1 MSSVYEYIKEQNKYC
16 NIDKLHD
23 KGVTGKG
30 IVVWNC
36 EARTPSH
43 GEITER
49 RILDAAPDA
58 AVITCGYNLVA
69 DNKKIYAHTV
79 DFEGKTYDIEDF
91 IYEKKIRI
99 LTKSVGG
106 STAKDGAVS
115 RYWNMLKEKYN
126 LIFFTASGNE
136 GTKRIGG
143 AFPPDVAMLVGA
155 CDLVKGN
162 PKRAGYSSVGED
174 IDFMGF
180 TGIWNGTSFASPYIA
195 GMAALLCQVS
205 PNITQYEVYEYFKD
219 NAVDLEGQGFDN
231 NTGYGL
237 VKMGE
242 IGSVSE
248 MEDEMIT
255 KTKIKVNG
263 KILEVN
269 RILKNDENYIR
280 LRDFEDVLG
289 VLNIEW
295 DAKERIPVIIK
306 R

>member
-1 MSSVYEYIKEQNKYC
+1 MNSVDEDIKEQNQYC
-16 NIDKLHD
+16 DIYTWHNAGI
-23 KGVTGKG
+23 TGKG

-91 IYEKKIRI
+91 IHEKKIRI

-106 STAKDGAVS
+106 STTKDGAVS

-155 CDLVKGN
+155 CDLVKGK

-195 GMAALLCQVS
+195 GMAALLCQVKPS
-205 PNITQYEVYEYFKD
+205 ITQYEVYEYFKD
-219 NAVDLEGQGFDN
+219 NAIDLEGQGFDN
-231 NTGYGL
+231 NTGYGI

-242 IGSVSE
+242 IGAVSE

-280 LRDFEDVLG
+280 LRDFEDILG
-289 VLNIEW
+289 VLDIEW
-295 DAKERIPVIIK
+295 DAKERIPVII
-306 R
+306 RR

>member
-1 MSSVYEYIKEQNKYC
+1 MGSVDKYIKEQNKYC
-16 NIDKLHD
+16 GITKWHEA
-23 KGVTGKG
+23 GITGKG

-36 EARTPSH
+36 ESRTALH

-69 DNKKIYAHTV
+69 DNKEVYTHTV

-91 IYEKKIRI
+91 IREKKIRI

-106 STAKDGAVS
+106 NTAKDGALS
-115 RYWNMLKEKYN
+115 HYWNKLKDRYN
-126 LIFFTASGNE
+126 LIFFTAAGND
-136 GTKRIGG
+136 GTKSIGG

-155 CDLVKGN
+155 CDMVKGK
-162 PKRAGYSSVGED
+162 PKRASYSSIGED
-174 IDFMGF
+174 LDFMAF
-180 TGIWNGTSFASPYIA
+180 TGVWGGTSFASPYLA
-195 GMAALLCQVS
+195 GMAALLCQTK
-205 PNITQYEVYEYFKD
+205 PDITQGEVYEYFKK
-219 NAVDLEGQGFDN
+219 NAEDLEAKGFDN

-242 IGSVSE
+242 IGAASE
-248 MEDEMIT
+248 TEDEMIT
-255 KTKIKVNG
+255 KTKIKVNDR
-263 KILEVN
+263 ILEVN

-289 VLNIEW
+289 VLDVEW
-295 DAKERIPVIIK
+295 DAKAQLPVIIK

>member
-1 MSSVYEYIKEQNKYC
+1 MNSVDEYIKEQNRYC
-16 NIDKLHD
+16 YIDKFHN
-23 KGVTGKG
+23 KGITGKG
-30 IVVWNC
+30 IVIWNC

-49 RILDAAPDA
+49 RIFDAAPDVE
-58 AVITCGYNLVA
+58 VITCGYNLVA
-69 DNKKIYAHTV
+69 DDTRVYTHTV
-79 DFEGKTYDIEDF
+79 DFEEKTYDIEDF

-106 STAKDGAVS
+106 STAKDRAVS
-115 RYWNMLKEKYN
+115 HYWNKLKEKYN
-126 LIFFTASGNE
+126 LIFFTAAGNE
-136 GTKRIGG
+136 GAKSIGG

-155 CDLVKGN
+155 CDLVKGK

-195 GMAALLCQVS
+195 GMAALLCQVK

-242 IGSVSE
+242 IGMVSE
-248 MEDEMIT
+248 MEDGVIT
-255 KTKIKVNG
+255 KTKIKVNS

-280 LRDFEDVLG
+280 LRDFEDVLN
-289 VLNIEW
+289 VLDIEW